1 MLVPQFPALTML
13 SSICCLGFRSGGKQ
27 INIGKF
33 RHALPHS
40 AGNWLCR
47 RRARRAAIICAFS
60 YSTARIV
67 RQRWK
72 GGAGRRRQHGPI
84 DPKPDNVTIVDLGSS
99 PPKVVAEIKVATSV
113 VGPPSSVAVARDE
126 SFALVTAAT
135 KIDPND
141 AKKVAPDNKVSVIDL
156 KASPPAVIAVVESGA
171 GAAGAALN
179 PDGNLALVANRSEGT
194 VSVFTIANKALTA
207 VGKVQLGDAKSGP
220 SAIAFTPDGKTAL
233 VTRDGDNKISVLNVE
248 GSKVEHAKRDVHAGL
263 RPYPLDISS
272 QGDVAAV
279 ANIGIGGGD
288 ADTLSLISLKGGPAR
303 VIDTVSVGQTPEG
316 LKMSPDGQ
324 YVAVTVMNGS
334 NKPKSSPFFNDNGLV
349 QIYAVSGGK
358 LAKVAE
364 AKVGHWCQGA
374 AWSKDNKT
382 VLVGCMVE
390 NELQAF
396 SFDGKELK
404 SSGAIKIGAGS
415 GGMGTAR

>member
-1 MLVPQFPALTML
+1 MRYRI
-13 SSICCLGFRSGGKQ
+13 S
-27 INIGKF
+27 
-33 RHALPHS
+33 
-40 AGNWLCR
+40 
-47 RRARRAAIICAFS
+47 RAAAF
-60 YSTARIV
+60 V
-67 RQRWK
+67 
-72 GGAGRRRQHGPI
+72 AGLLVLPSFAFQASAQLVLSANDGKAVLVDGVNTVPI
-84 DPKPDNVTIVDLGSS
+84 DPKPDNVTIIDLGST
-99 PPKVVAEIKVATSV
+99 PPKVVAEIKVAASV
-113 VGPPSSVAVARDE
+113 VGPPSSGAVSRDE

-141 AKKVAPDNKVSVIDL
+141 AKKTVPDNKVSVIDL
-156 KASPPAVIAVVESGA
+156 KSSPPAVIAVIEAGA
-171 GAAGAALN
+171 GTAGVAIN
-179 PDGNLALVANRSEGT
+179 PEGNLALVANRSEGT

-207 VGKVQLGDAKSGP
+207 VGKIQLGDSKSGP

-233 VTRDGDNKISVLNVE
+233 VTRDGDNKISVLSVD

-272 QGDVAAV
+272 RGDVAAV

-288 ADTLSLISLKGGPAR
+288 ADTLSLISLKSGPAR
-303 VIDTVSVGQTPEG
+303 VIDTVTVGQTPEG

-324 YVAVTVMNGS
+324 YIAVTVMNGS

-349 QIYAVSGGK
+349 QVYTAAGGK
-358 LAKVAE
+358 LGKVAE

-374 AWSKDNKT
+374 AWSKDSKT
-382 VLVGCMVE
+382 LLVGCMVE

-404 SSGAIKIGAGS
+404 PTDAIKVGAGP
-415 GGMGTAR
+415 GGIGTAR

>member
-1 MLVPQFPALTML
+1 MQYRILRATGFAAGLLVLPAFAPQATAQLVL
-13 SSICCLGFRSGGKQ
+13 SANDGKAVLVDGV
-27 INIGKF
+27 N
-33 RHALPHS
+33 
-40 AGNWLCR
+40 
-47 RRARRAAIICAFS
+47 
-60 YSTARIV
+60 TV
-67 RQRWK
+67 
-72 GGAGRRRQHGPI
+72 PI
-84 DPKPDNVTIVDLGSS
+84 DPKPDNVTIIDLGSS
-99 PPKVVAEIKVATSV
+99 PPKVVAEIKAATSV

-135 KIDPND
+135 KIDPSD
-141 AKKVAPDNKVSVIDL
+141 SKKTAPDNKVSVIDL

-171 GAAGAALN
+171 GAAGVALN

-207 VGKVQLGDAKSGP
+207 VGKVKLGDEKSGP

-233 VTRDGDNKISVLNVE
+233 VTRDGDNKISVLSVD
-248 GSKVEHAKRDVHAGL
+248 GSKVEHAKRDAHAGL

-303 VIDTVSVGQTPEG
+303 VIDTISVGQTPEG

-349 QIYAVSGGK
+349 QVYSVAGGK
-358 LAKVAE
+358 LAKLAE

-374 AWSKDNKT
+374 AWSKDSKT
-382 VLVGCMVE
+382 LLVGCMVE
-390 NELQAF
+390 NELQTF

-404 SSGAIKIGAGS
+404 SSGAIKVGAGP
-415 GGMGTAR
+415 GGIGTAR

>member
-1 MLVPQFPALTML
+1 M
-13 SSICCLGFRSGGKQ
+13 
-27 INIGKF
+27 
-33 RHALPHS
+33 
-40 AGNWLCR
+40 
-47 RRARRAAIICAFS
+47 
-60 YSTARIV
+60 
-67 RQRWK
+67 
-72 GGAGRRRQHGPI
+72 
-84 DPKPDNVTIVDLGSS
+84 
-99 PPKVVAEIKVATSV
+99 
-113 VGPPSSVAVARDE
+113 
-126 SFALVTAAT
+126 
-135 KIDPND
+135 
-141 AKKVAPDNKVSVIDL
+141 
-156 KASPPAVIAVVESGA
+156 
-171 GAAGAALN
+171 ALN

-233 VTRDGDNKISVLNVE
+233 VTRDGDNKISVLSVD

-303 VIDTVSVGQTPEG
+303 VIDTISVGQTPEG

-334 NKPKSSPFFNDNGLV
+334 NKPKSSPFFNDHGLV
-349 QIYAVSGGK
+349 RIYAVSGGK

-374 AWSKDNKT
+374 AWSKDSKT

-404 SSGAIKIGAGS
+404 PSGAIKVGAGP
-415 GGMGTAR
+415 GGIGTAR